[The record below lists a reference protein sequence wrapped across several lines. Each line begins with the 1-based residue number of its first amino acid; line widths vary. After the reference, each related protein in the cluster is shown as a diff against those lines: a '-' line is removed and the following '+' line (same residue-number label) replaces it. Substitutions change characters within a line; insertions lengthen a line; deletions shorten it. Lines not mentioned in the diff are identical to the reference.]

1 MALTNKW
8 LRLGAVFLVAT
19 AAFTW
24 GVGSALAD
32 HCGGPSLP
40 SCDEED
46 ADSEAAPG
54 LPVPETTAPSA
65 EAPLPPQAPLDG
77 VDAGAVD
84 QLPSAGSGG
93 YLDAGNELGQVL
105 LLLMGV
111 FATVLGS
118 GAIVWSHS
126 RNR

>member
-8 LRLGAVFLVAT
+8 LRIGAIFLVAT

-24 GVGSALAD
+24 GVSSAFAD
-32 HCGGPSLP
+32 HCGGASLP
-40 SCDEED
+40 PCDEDE
-46 ADSEAAPG
+46 AGSEAAPA
-54 LPVPETTAPSA
+54 LPVPQATAPSA
-65 EAPLPPQAPLDG
+65 AAPLPPQAPLDG

-93 YLDAGNELGQVL
+93 YLDAGNERGQVL

-111 FATVLGS
+111 VAAVLGS
-118 GAIVWSHS
+118 GAIVLSRS